1 MRISDWSSDVC
12 SSDLPWRFVEACSD
26 LAEGLRYDA
35 AAVERNKGR
44 PLTEGELGCYSSH
57 FTIWRE
63 MAEQGI
69 AQCIVL
75 EDDTI
80 VDWAFM
86 AQLAATDLAAR
97 DIPYLRLYA
106 KFPTFSRIVDRKSV
120 VKGKS
125 VSVRVDIGG
134 RRIIKKKKREE
145 K

>member
-1 MRISDWSSDVC
+1 
-12 SSDLPWRFVEACSD
+12 
-26 LAEGLRYDA
+26 
-35 AAVERNKGR
+35 
-44 PLTEGELGCYSSH
+44 
-57 FTIWRE
+57 

-97 DIPYLRLYA
+97 DIPYLRLYS
-106 KFPTFSRIVDRKSV
+106 KFPTFSRIVERDFLQHSRSV
-120 VKGKS
+120 VELVGYPFGTQRSEERRVGKEC
-125 VSVRVDIGG
+125 VSTCRY
-134 RRIIKKKKREE
+134 RWQPYHKKKK

>member
-12 SSDLPWRFVEACSD
+12 SSDL
-26 LAEGLRYDA
+26 
-35 AAVERNKGR
+35 
-44 PLTEGELGCYSSH
+44 LGCYSSH

-97 DIPYLRLYA
+97 DIPYLRLYS
-106 KFPTFSRIVDRKSV
+106 KFPTFSRIVERDFLQHSRSV
-120 VKGKS
+120 EFGRASCRES
-125 VSVRVDIGG
+125 VCQSV
-134 RRIIKKKKREE
+134 
-145 K
+145 